1 MYHQHGRHRH
11 RSRRRA
17 RRRFGPWS
25 WEGRFFE
32 RGDLPLALLSLLEEG
47 PRHGYELMK
56 QLESRSHGMYRA
68 SAGTV
73 YPLLQQLQDE
83 GLIVSRSAEG
93 GRRDYE
99 LTAAGRERLERE
111 AATVREIWDRAED
124 DEWGGWAYA
133 HDPDAAVL
141 LRPAFR
147 LMRSALRTV
156 ARSRDP
162 DIADRVRE
170 VLSRAHEEIRRLRD
184 EDRRERDRQRQ
195 DRERDRR
202 DRDRRDDPER

>member
-1 MYHQHGRHRH
+1 MHGCHSDRDHSRRRH
-11 RSRRRA
+11 RSRRRT

-32 RGDLPLALLSLLEEG
+32 RGDLPLALLSLLEDG
-47 PRHGYELMK
+47 PRHGYDLMK
-56 QLESRSHGMYRA
+56 QLESRSHGLYRA

-83 GLIVSRSAEG
+83 GLIASRSAEG

-99 LTAAGRERLERE
+99 LTAAGRERLERD
-111 AATVREIWDRAED
+111 ADAVREIWDRTED
-124 DEWGGWAYA
+124 DEWGGWADA
-133 HDPDAAVL
+133 HDPDAAQV

-147 LMRSALRTV
+147 LMRAALHKV

-162 DIADRVRE
+162 DCADRVRDI
-170 VLSRAHEEIRRLRD
+170 LRSAHEEIRALRD
-184 EDRRERDRQRQ
+184 EGRRER
-195 DRERDRR
+195 EA
-202 DRDRRDDPER
+202 EE

>member
-1 MYHQHGRHRH
+1 MHRH
-11 RSRRRA
+11 FERHARRHARRRSSHGT

-32 RGDLPLALLSLLEEG
+32 QGEIPLALLSLLSDG

-56 QLESRSHGMYRA
+56 QLESRSHGLYRA

-73 YPLLQQLQDE
+73 YPTLQQLQDE
-83 GLIVSRSAEG
+83 GLVTSSSSEG

-99 LTAAGRERLERE
+99 LTADGRARLERE
-111 AATVREIWDRAED
+111 AEAVGDIWRRAEE
-124 DEWGGWAYA
+124 DEWGGWSDAL
-133 HDPDAAVL
+133 DPEAAEV

-147 LMRSALRTV
+147 LMRSAVRTV

-162 DIADRVRE
+162 EAADRVRE
-170 VLSRAHEEIRRLRD
+170 ILRRAHEAIRAFRHEARN
-184 EDRRERDRQRQ
+184 RSC
-195 DRERDRR
+195 
-202 DRDRRDDPER
+202 

>member
-1 MYHQHGRHRH
+1 MHGRFERHGHRH
-11 RSRRRA
+11 QRRRSRHGT

-32 RGDLPLALLSLLEEG
+32 QGEIPLALLSLLSEG

-56 QLESRSHGMYRA
+56 QLESRSHGLYRA

-73 YPLLQQLQDE
+73 YPTLQQMQDE
-83 GLIVSRSAEG
+83 GLVTSSSAEG

-99 LTAAGRERLERE
+99 LTADGRARLERE
-111 AATVREIWDRAED
+111 AEAVADIWRRAED
-124 DEWGGWAYA
+124 DEWGGWGDAL
-133 HDPDAAVL
+133 DPDAAEV

-147 LMRSALRTV
+147 LMRSAVRTV

-162 DIADRVRE
+162 EAADRVRE
-170 VLSRAHEEIRRLRD
+170 ILRHAHDAIREFRQQS
-184 EDRRERDRQRQ
+184 RDRSR
-195 DRERDRR
+195 
-202 DRDRRDDPER
+202 